1 MAKHP
6 TRWAA
11 LAALTLVCAG
21 SAGCVSCQSSAECC
35 DNGLPRELAKTAH
48 SPYTIEPP
56 DILLIDA
63 LRVIPLPPYRVEPLD
78 SLVIQ
83 ANALATA
90 PIGGIYPV
98 ETDGTV
104 NLGFSY
110 GSVRVVGMTLP
121 EAKTAIEEHL
131 KKDVVKP
138 EVQVYLGQSRALQ
151 QIRGEHLVRQDGT
164 VGLGSY
170 GDVSVVGKTLP
181 EAKAEIEAYLAKYL
195 LNPEVSVDVY
205 AFNSKVFYVIY
216 DGGGSG
222 QQITRL
228 PVTGNETVLDAVSKI
243 SGLPAV
249 ADKRRIWV
257 ARPVPACSAEDQ
269 ILPVDWCAVTKR
281 GRTETNYQLF
291 PGDRLYVEAEPLV
304 TLDTALARIIS
315 PIERVFGGI
324 LLGNATV
331 QSFNP
336 INGSNGSNGTGLG
349 VGTPV
354 LR

>member
-11 LAALTLVCAG
+11 LAALTLVCAV
-21 SAGCVSCQSSAECC
+21 SAGCVTCQSGAECC

-48 SPYTIEPP
+48 PPYTIEPP

-63 LRVIPLPPYRVEPLD
+63 QRVVPLPPYHVEPLD
-78 SLVIQ
+78 SLYIQ

-90 PIGGIYPV
+90 PVGGLYPV
-98 ETDGTV
+98 DTDGTV

-110 GSVRVVGMTLP
+110 GSVRVEGMTLP

-131 KKDVVKP
+131 KKDIIKP

-170 GDVSVVGKTLP
+170 GEVSVVGKTLP
-181 EAKAEIEAYLAKYL
+181 EAKAAIEAYLATYL
-195 LNPEVSVDVY
+195 VKPEVSVDVY

-216 DGGGSG
+216 DGGGAG

-228 PVTGNETVLDAVSKI
+228 PITGNETVLDAVSQI
-243 SGLPAV
+243 NGLTAV

-257 ARPVPACSAEDQ
+257 ARPVPACSADDE

-291 PGDRLYVEAEPLV
+291 PGDRLYVEAQPLV
-304 TLDTALARIIS
+304 TLDTGLARFIS

-324 LLGNATV
+324 LLGNGTV
-331 QSFNP
+331 QSFRN
-336 INGSNGSNGTGLG
+336 NGGNGNGGTGTG
-349 VGTPV
+349 F
-354 LR
+354 

>member
-11 LAALTLVCAG
+11 LAALTLVCAV
-21 SAGCVSCQSSAECC
+21 SAGCVTCQSGAECC

-48 SPYTIEPP
+48 PPYTIEPP

-63 LRVIPLPPYRVEPLD
+63 QRVVPLPPYHVEPLD
-78 SLVIQ
+78 SLYIQ

-90 PIGGIYPV
+90 PVGGLYPV
-98 ETDGTV
+98 DTDGTV

-110 GSVRVVGMTLP
+110 GSVRVEGMTLP

-131 KKDVVKP
+131 KKDIIKP

-170 GDVSVVGKTLP
+170 GEVSVVGKTLP
-181 EAKAEIEAYLAKYL
+181 EAKAAIEAYLATYL
-195 LNPEVSVDVY
+195 VKPEVSVDVY

-216 DGGGSG
+216 DGGGAG

-228 PVTGNETVLDAVSKI
+228 PITGNETVLDAVSQI
-243 SGLPAV
+243 NGLTAV

-257 ARPVPACSAEDQ
+257 ARPVPACSADDE

-291 PGDRLYVEAEPLV
+291 PGDRLYVEAQPLV
-304 TLDTALARIIS
+304 TLDTGLARLIS
-315 PIERVFGGI
+315 PIERVFGAI
-324 LLGNATV
+324 LLGNGTV
-331 QSFNP
+331 QSFKN
-336 INGSNGSNGTGLG
+336 NGGSGNGGTGSG
-349 VGTPV
+349 F
-354 LR
+354 

>member
-1 MAKHP
+1 MAASRP

-11 LAALTLVCAG
+11 LVALTLLSAG
-21 SAGCVSCQSSAECC
+21 STGCVTCQSGAELC
-35 DNGLPRELAKTAH
+35 DNDLPRELAKTAH
-48 SPYTIEPP
+48 PPYAIEPP

-90 PIGGIYPV
+90 PISGLYPV
-98 ETDGTV
+98 DTDGTV

-121 EAKTAIEEHL
+121 EARAAIEEHL
-131 KKDVVKP
+131 KKDIVKP

-170 GDVSVVGKTLP
+170 GDVSVSGMTLP
-181 EAKAEIEAYLAKYL
+181 EAKAAIEAHLAKYL
-195 LNPEVSVDVY
+195 VDPEVSVDVY

-216 DGGGSG
+216 DGGGAG

-228 PVTGNETVLDAVSKI
+228 PITGNETVLDAVSQI
-243 SGLPAV
+243 NGLSAV

-257 ARPVPACSAEDQ
+257 ARPVPACSADDE

-291 PGDRLYVEAEPLV
+291 PGDRLYVEADPLI
-304 TLDTALARIIS
+304 TLDTGLARIIS
-315 PIERVFGGI
+315 PVERLFGVV
-324 LLGNATV
+324 LLGNGTV
-331 QSFNP
+331 QSFRRN
-336 INGSNGSNGTGLG
+336 NGSNGSGAGTGTG
-349 VGTPV
+349 F
-354 LR
+354 